1 MTTLNLS
8 TPFSKRSCVYFR
20 FYKPNTKS
28 QTSTVSTSPAS
39 TSKRALFTSSHFI
52 QRCRESLKSPWT
64 TSPLVKKNRTLSTH
78 TEASHQSEPH
88 LNVRAFIQTFKLKL
102 QKVSLNPF
110 KTSNALVKK
119 STMLHDTTTIHDSAL
134 VS

>member
-1 MTTLNLS
+1 MTTMNLF
-8 TPFSKRSCVYFR
+8 TCCSKRSCVNFR

-28 QTSTVSTSPAS
+28 QTSTISNSPAS
-39 TSKRALFTSSHFI
+39 TSKRALFTSPHFI

-78 TEASHQSEPH
+78 TEASHQSKPH
-88 LNVRAFIQTFKLKL
+88 LNVREFIQTFKLQL

-110 KTSNALVKK
+110 KTSNTLIKK
-119 STMLHDTTTIHDSAL
+119 SATLHETTTIHDSAL

>member
-1 MTTLNLS
+1 MNLF
-8 TPFSKRSCVYFR
+8 TCCSKHSCVYFR

-28 QTSTVSTSPAS
+28 QTSTVSTSSAS
-39 TSKRALFTSSHFI
+39 TSKRTLFTTSHFI

-64 TSPLVKKNRTLSTH
+64 TTPLVKNDTPLSTPK
-78 TEASHQSEPH
+78 EASNHQSEPH